1 MTDTFGRFGLS
12 RRSLVVGLA
21 AAPALTA
28 GTTPAAAQAQGPETA
43 AQQLRAALKNG
54 KGTKLVLLG
63 TGGGP
68 VPGRARHMTLHVM
81 LSDGAAYVLDC
92 GLGVTGQFA
101 RTGIPLSA
109 LRSIFI
115 THHVNRACRLGV
127 MTDKT
132 HSEHKEF
139 SGFDRQAPD
148 HRTVQS

>member
-1 MTDTFGRFGLS
+1 LTDTFGRFGLS

-28 GTTPAAAQAQGPETA
+28 GTTPAAAQAQAPETA

-81 LSDGAAYVLDC
+81 LSDSRKADAQRWWKA
-92 GLGVTGQFA
+92 GQ
-101 RTGIPLSA
+101 
-109 LRSIFI
+109 
-115 THHVNRACRLGV
+115 
-127 MTDKT
+127 
-132 HSEHKEF
+132 
-139 SGFDRQAPD
+139 
-148 HRTVQS
+148 